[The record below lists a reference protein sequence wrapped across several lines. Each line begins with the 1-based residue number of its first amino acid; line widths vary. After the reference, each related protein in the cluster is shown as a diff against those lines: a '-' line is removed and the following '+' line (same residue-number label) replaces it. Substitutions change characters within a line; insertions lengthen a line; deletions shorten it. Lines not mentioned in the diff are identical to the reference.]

1 MQLKMRKLIYLYIP
15 LFLLVSCATF
25 YFFGILFVNTY
36 NLKQNEHFTS
46 FTPALPSKVLD
57 IRGDL
62 ITEFLMDEKREIV
75 VFENISKNLIN
86 ALIAREDR
94 SFFEHK
100 GFRVKAIFRAIAGVL
115 LKRSMGGG
123 STISQQIAGS
133 LYCDRSEKSLKRKLL
148 ELWYAL
154 QMERRFSKNEIME
167 LYLNEVYFGC
177 GTYGVGAAS
186 RFYFGHGAEEL
197 NPAESALLVIQLS
210 NPAAHNPFEHPN
222 IAKEKQQYV
231 LDGMIELHFTT
242 REEAQTSFNDYWD
255 GFDYTR
261 VALPTWYAR
270 EDKARWFSEYVRR
283 ELEDKMLGDADIYV
297 DGYTVHTTCDLRHQE
312 IAQSEISEYIDI
324 ANKRVEKASSYRGNI
339 PSTKYANIVSI
350 LALACNVNTLDMAER
365 RVRHKATTFYDKD
378 VAPTVD
384 ILSALV
390 GADSLKKLS
399 KQQVRKKRA
408 TLSKNVVEGTM
419 ICLENETG
427 YITSIIGGGQFHEG
441 NQLIRATQAKL
452 QVGSTFK
459 PLVYSAALDSRKI
472 TAATMLED
480 TPQVF
485 TTTDGVQYIP
495 NNFSGKFKG
504 TVLVYEALPMSLNI
518 PAISILDKVG
528 FEPAIR
534 RAAALVGIED
544 ENEIERTFERVYPL
558 ALGIAS
564 LSPLQLARA
573 FAIFGNQGKIVEPF
587 AIRRVE
593 SRNGTIALDVEKEIR
608 VATRLKGKDA
618 QIVSP
623 QNAYII
629 TDMLKR
635 TITLGTMF
643 GSTKG
648 GQKFI
653 YKDEKTGKSFRM
665 PIAGK
670 TGTTQN
676 FTDSWTAAYSP
687 YYTTVA
693 WFGFDRRGQ
702 SLGQQN
708 TGAGLASYPVA
719 NFMAEIH
726 KGKPKKD
733 FVRPETGLRYAK
745 VCKVSGDLPSP
756 KCKDGTVD
764 LWFLAGTEPK
774 ERCTLHE
781 SQEKLEELGLDRLR
795 KTGEGLIRT
804 GVIELDEG
812 LSIDSQVFGEPELE
826 LPNLLEDDELSN
838 DWSNEFSNKEA
849 TQTDA
854 DKDGEEKKE
863 SAGEDPSRND
873 MPYIK
878 IKKDNEKEENSA
890 DQTSVENEEEDD
902 DGSEVN
908 PWL

>member
-1 MQLKMRKLIYLYIP
+1 MKYVFRKLIYLYIP
-15 LFLLVSCATF
+15 LFLGIASLVF
-25 YFFGILFVNTY
+25 YCFGLMFVNTY
-36 NLKQNEHFTS
+36 NLKQEEHFNS

-62 ITEFLMDEKREIV
+62 ITEFSLDEKREIV
-75 VFENISKNLIN
+75 AFENISKNLIN

-94 SFFEHK
+94 SFFDHK
-100 GFRVKAIFRAIAGVL
+100 GFNLKAIFRAVAGVL
-115 LKRSMGGG
+115 LHRSMGGG
-123 STISQQIAGS
+123 STITQQIAGS
-133 LYCDRSEKSLKRKLL
+133 LYCDRSEKSLKRKIL

-186 RFYFGHGAEEL
+186 RFYFGHGADEL

-210 NPAAHNPFEHPN
+210 NPAAHNPFEHPDL
-222 IAKEKQQYV
+222 AKEKQQYV
-231 LDGMIELHFTT
+231 LDGMIELKFTT
-242 REEAQTSFNDYWD
+242 EEEAVTSFNDYWD
-255 GFDYTR
+255 SFDYTR
-261 VALPTWYAR
+261 VSISAWSAR
-270 EDKARWFSEYVRR
+270 EDRARWFSEYVRR
-283 ELEDKMLGDADIYV
+283 ELEEKMLGDADIYV

-312 IAQSEISEYIDI
+312 IAQAEINEYIDV
-324 ANKRVEKASSYRGNI
+324 ANKRVEKSSSYRGNI
-339 PSTKYANIVSI
+339 PSTKYANLVSI
-350 LALACNVNTLDMAER
+350 IALVCNVEKLDMAER
-365 RVRHKATTFYDKD
+365 RVRSKAMTIYDSD

-384 ILSALV
+384 ILASLV
-390 GADSLKKLS
+390 GADPLKKLS
-399 KQQVRKKRA
+399 KQQVTKRRA
-408 TLSKNVVEGTM
+408 TLSKSVVEGTM

-427 YITSIIGGGQFHEG
+427 YITSIIGGGKFHEG

-459 PLVYSAALDSRKI
+459 PIIYSAALDARKI
-472 TAATMLED
+472 TASTMLED

-544 ENEIERTFERVYPL
+544 ENEIEKTFERVYPL
-558 ALGIAS
+558 ALGISS

-593 SRNGTIALDVEKEIR
+593 SRNGNIALDVEKDIR
-608 VATRLKGKDA
+608 VGIRLRGKDA
-618 QIVSP
+618 QVISP

-635 TITLGTMF
+635 TLTIGTMG

-648 GQKFI
+648 GGKFV
-653 YKDEKTGKSFRM
+653 YKDEKTGKTFKM
-665 PIAGK
+665 PVAGK

-708 TGAGLASYPVA
+708 TGAGLAAYPVA

-733 FVRPETGLRYAK
+733 FVRPETGLRYVK
-745 VCKVSGDLPSP
+745 VCKISGDLPSP

-774 ERCTLHE
+774 ETCSLHE
-781 SQEKLEELGLDRLR
+781 SQERIEELGLDRLR
-795 KTGEGLIRT
+795 KTGSGLFRRGIL
-804 GVIELDEG
+804 ELDEG
-812 LSIDSQVFGEPELE
+812 LSIDAGVFGEPELDFDE
-826 LPNLLEDDELSN
+826 EDPNEYLLEKEDEDIEGNAES
-838 DWSNEFSNKEA
+838 KENA
-849 TQTDA
+849 IPVGTDR
-854 DKDGEEKKE
+854 KDE
-863 SAGEDPSRND
+863 
-873 MPYIK
+873 
-878 IKKDNEKEENSA
+878 EEN
-890 DQTSVENEEEDD
+890 DIENKDDGDSKDDDDDDD
-902 DGSEVN
+902 DGGGEVN

>member
-1 MQLKMRKLIYLYIP
+1 MKYVFRKLIYLYIL
-15 LFLLVSCATF
+15 LFFAVASLAFYLFAMMLVS
-25 YFFGILFVNTY
+25 TY
-36 NLKQNEHFTS
+36 ELKQNEHFTS
-46 FTPALPSKVLD
+46 FTPALPTKVLD

-62 ITEFLMDEKREIV
+62 ITEFSLDEKREIV
-75 VFENISKNLIN
+75 AFENISKNLIN

-94 SFFEHK
+94 SFFGHK
-100 GFRVKAIFRAIAGVL
+100 GFNVKAIFRAVAGVL

-133 LYCDRSEKSLKRKLL
+133 LYCDRSEKSLKRKLS

-186 RFYFGHGAEEL
+186 RFYFGHGADDL
-197 NPAESALLVIQLS
+197 TPAESALLVIQLS
-210 NPAAHNPFEHPN
+210 NPSAHNPFEHPEL
-222 IAKEKQQYV
+222 AKEKQQYV
-231 LDGMIELHFTT
+231 LDGMIELNFTT
-242 REEAQTSFNDYWD
+242 EKEATSSFSDYWD
-255 GFDYTR
+255 SFDYTR
-261 VALPTWYAR
+261 VSLPAWYAR

-283 ELEDKMLGDADIYV
+283 ELEEKMLGDADIYA

-312 IAQSEISEYIDI
+312 IAQAEINEYIEI

-339 PSTKYANIVSI
+339 PSTKYANLVSI
-350 LALACNVNTLDMAER
+350 VALVCNVETLDMAER
-365 RVRHKATTFYDKD
+365 RVRHKAMQAYDTD

-390 GADSLKKLS
+390 GSDPLKKLS
-399 KQQVRKKRA
+399 KQQVTQKRA
-408 TLSKNVVEGTM
+408 SLSKNVVEGTM

-427 YITSIIGGGQFHEG
+427 YITSIIGGGKFHEG

-459 PLVYSAALDSRKI
+459 PIIYSAALDARKI

-485 TTTDGVQYIP
+485 SAAGGVQYIP

-518 PAISILDKVG
+518 PAISILDRVG

-558 ALGIAS
+558 ALGISS

-593 SRNGTIALDVEKEIR
+593 NRNGSIALDVEKDIR
-608 VATRLKGKDA
+608 VAIRLKGKDA
-618 QIVSP
+618 QVVSP

-635 TITLGTMF
+635 TLTIGTMG

-648 GQKFI
+648 GGKFV

-665 PIAGK
+665 PVAGK

-702 SLGQQN
+702 SLGQQS
-708 TGAGLASYPVA
+708 TGAGLAAYPVA
-719 NFMAEIH
+719 NFMQEIH

-733 FVRPETGLRYAK
+733 FVRPETGLRCVR
-745 VCKVSGDLPSP
+745 VCKLSGDLPSP

-764 LWFLAGTEPK
+764 LWFLAGTDPK
-774 ERCTLHE
+774 ETCILHE
-781 SQEKLEELGLDRLR
+781 SEERLEELGLDRLTE
-795 KTGEGLIRT
+795 TGNGLHRSR
-804 GVIELDEG
+804 VVELDEG
-812 LSIDSQVFGEPELE
+812 LVIDSSVFGEPEME
-826 LPNLLEDDELSN
+826 FDNDFDNASNENLLEKHGEGLAGDEKTQENINMSPPNDVPPTAEHQNEENKNETNKKNEGESTDDE
-838 DWSNEFSNKEA
+838 NK
-849 TQTDA
+849 D
-854 DKDGEEKKE
+854 DG
-863 SAGEDPSRND
+863 G
-873 MPYIK
+873 
-878 IKKDNEKEENSA
+878 
-890 DQTSVENEEEDD
+890 DD
-902 DGSEVN
+902 DKEGDEVN